1 MSVVTDC
8 AVRKCSV
15 CGKEFGVL
23 HPDRWAYKWRT
34 GMNSFKWFCSWRCL
48 REKEKENEKMELEP
62 IVRPHRITPEEK
74 AEAVRRAIED
84 GSPYEYLNG
93 LGIKAPYSTWKH
105 LKQHLKDHDPETYAK
120 LPERFR
126 GGHGGRPKKAETPE
140 ADLMEVAL
148 KDIVV
153 HEPPKEPKPVNP
165 LKHGGFTVRAV
176 QGEFGRYSFDPH
188 TSPTGQQYLDYESNG
203 GEELSMT
210 VEQWRLFARELHDA
224 AQVLGVEL

>member
-126 GGHGGRPKKAETPE
+126 GGHGGRPKKAEETPK
-140 ADLMEVAL
+140 AA
-148 KDIVV
+148 
-153 HEPPKEPKPVNP
+153 KEPVKEAPKAPVKPLVYD
-165 LKHGGFTVRAV
+165 GYTVRCIEG
-176 QGEFGRYSFDPH
+176 QYGRFYWDETYNRLDW
-188 TSPTGQQYLDYESNG
+188 TSPD
-203 GEELSMT
+203 GEEISFSPQAWKAFCNEILPKVM
-210 VEQWRLFARELHDA
+210 AI
-224 AQVLGVEL
+224 LGVNA

>member
-15 CGKEFGVL
+15 CGKQFGVL

-126 GGHGGRPKKAETPE
+126 GGHGGRPKKAEEPE
-140 ADLMEVAL
+140 AAVAAPV
-148 KDIVV
+148 K
-153 HEPPKEPKPVNP
+153 EEPKAMSP
-165 LKHGGFTVRAV
+165 LKHEGFTVRAV
-176 QGEFGRYSFDPH
+176 QGDFGRYSFDPH
-188 TSPTGQQYLDYESNG
+188 TSPTGQQYLDYANEAG
-203 GEELSMT
+203 DELSMT
-210 VEQWRLFARELHDA
+210 IEQWRSFIKELRDA
-224 AQVLGVEL
+224 AKVLGVEL